1 MPLLRMN
8 FQEFFYL
15 KENPF
20 GETPDPR
27 FYFAARP
34 HENALRQLAWALE
47 QRKGFTLV
55 TGDAG
60 SGKTTLSR
68 LLYGAYR
75 DEADF
80 AFVLN
85 PAVDPSGLLQ
95 AICRELGAKGDT
107 PSALNEILLERA
119 RLGIRNVVVID
130 EAQALSDSTLEFVR
144 LLTNLETDNHKLL
157 QVILFAQPELSRR
170 LDHPALRQLRQRIT
184 LELQLPFLDE
194 ETTEAYIR
202 HRIEKAGGGSFVRF
216 ERAAVKK
223 IHRLTG
229 GAPRLVNKACELAL
243 RCAALGGTRLVTA
256 ALVDSMPV
264 ESVGLRARRGLLS
277 FLPGRRAG

>member
-1 MPLLRMN
+1 MN

-34 HENALRQLAWALE
+34 HEHALRQLAWALE

-75 DEADF
+75 DEAAF

-85 PAVDPSGLLQ
+85 PALDPAGLLQ
-95 AICRELGAKGDT
+95 AVCRELGADGDS
-107 PSALNEILLERA
+107 PAALNEILLKRA
-119 RLGIRNVVVID
+119 KLGIRNVLVID
-130 EAQALSDSTLEFVR
+130 EAQVLSDATLEFVR

-157 QVILFAQPELSRR
+157 QVILFAQPELARR
-170 LDHPALRQLRQRIT
+170 LEDDSLRQLRQRIT
-184 LELQLPFLDE
+184 LQLALPFLDE

-216 ERAAVKK
+216 DQAAVRK

-256 ALVDSMPV
+256 SLVDSMPV